1 MANHM
6 PRFVNHA
13 SCSDHDSEL
22 WFPEEKNT
30 GSHRLW
36 TKTPEVMKAREI
48 CSTCPALQECFDYS
62 IQYDGLYG
70 IWAGMDWFQRREIQD
85 KAGIM
90 PISMMTT
97 VPHYYREGV
106 IVDE

>member
-1 MANHM
+1 MSNHM
-6 PRFVNHA
+6 PRFVNPA
-13 SCSDHDSEL
+13 SCTEHDPEL
-22 WFPEEKNT
+22 WFPVEKNT

-70 IWAGMDWFQRREIQD
+70 IWAGLDWFQRREIQD
-85 KAGIM
+85 SAGIK
-90 PISMMTT
+90 PISLMLTI
-97 VPHYYREGV
+97 PHYHREGV